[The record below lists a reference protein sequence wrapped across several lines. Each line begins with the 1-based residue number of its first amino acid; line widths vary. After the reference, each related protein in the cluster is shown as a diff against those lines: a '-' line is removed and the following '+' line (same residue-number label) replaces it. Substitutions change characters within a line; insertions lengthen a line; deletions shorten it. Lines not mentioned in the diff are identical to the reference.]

1 MGQLVSDRVFTQLLE
16 AVLAGRYP
24 VGEKLPRQRTLAA
37 ELGVTMSSLREALKR
52 LEQMGIVEVRH
63 GDAMRVRDWRERGG
77 LDIVPYLLFR
87 SGQVDARLLS
97 DVFEARG
104 LMLRDLA
111 ELAARR
117 AQGSAADRLLELG
130 QTLERGPAPEAAPEL
145 DFEFFAELTSLGG
158 NLIFVLILN
167 SIRAFYFENAAAL
180 PITTRMDELGPLY
193 ARAARAVAAGEP
205 AVARD
210 TIAELAA
217 LQRER
222 VEAVAA
228 TWADATAAALEPA
241 GDEPDAAVSE
251 PQGSAS

>member
-1 MGQLVSDRVFTQLLE
+1 MPQLVSDRVFTQLLE
-16 AVLAGRYP
+16 AVLSGRYP
-24 VGEKLPRQRTLAA
+24 VGEKLPRQRALAA

-87 SGQVDARLLS
+87 SGRVDARLLS

-117 AQGSAADRLLELG
+117 GAGPAADRLVELADA
-130 QTLERGPAPEAAPEL
+130 LAAGPDAAEAPAL

-180 PITTRMDELGPLY
+180 PITTRMEELGPLY
-193 ARAARAVAAGEP
+193 ARAARAVSDGDPET
-205 AVARD
+205 ARD
-210 TIAELAA
+210 AVAELAGR
-217 LQRER
+217 QRER

-228 TWADATAAALEPA
+228 AWTRAADEDDASPEAGGTSPGRQGAA
-241 GDEPDAAVSE
+241 S
-251 PQGSAS
+251 